1 MKTRE
6 SMFFFLDVGGS
17 DKHTSDTKS
26 HSYLP
31 LKFGQSIH
39 KMVMFKT
46 YPICDT
52 YDQLDKEWFEYLVKE
67 LPFIMVNF
75 LKMFIHKIL
84 ILVNL

>member
-1 MKTRE
+1 MD
-6 SMFFFLDVGGS
+6 FGGS

-31 LKFGQSIH
+31 LQVGQSSH

-46 YPICDT
+46 PPICDT
-52 YDQLDKEWFEYLVKE
+52 YDQLDKEGFEYLVKE

-75 LKMFIHKIL
+75 LKMPIQKFL
-84 ILVNL
+84 SLVNL